1 MIELTLK
8 NGIQSNIVV
17 IGDSGAGKSE
27 TLEAMRLMAEDE
39 IKDMKTIFDD
49 MGTLAIEKGEI
60 RAYGT
65 EIGAFVRLDDLD
77 TGYAYR
83 TIDRSI
89 FMNPDK
95 TNARIVIPVATY
107 KDITTGRPVDMVL
120 YANNYEE
127 DGAEFEFFNNID
139 EAKDVFVRGARKAK
153 GTTTETGLV
162 ESYFANPFGP
172 VQLKEQTDP
181 LIDKYFET
189 LFKKGIK
196 VGQIRTRLAVEGQEH
211 IGPRKAAELL
221 LDYIKNQQ

>member
-1 MIELTLK
+1 
-8 NGIQSNIVV
+8 
-17 IGDSGAGKSE
+17 
-27 TLEAMRLMAEDE
+27 
-39 IKDMKTIFDD
+39 MKTIFDD
-49 MGTLAIEKGEI
+49 MGTLALEHGEI

-95 TNARIVIPVATY
+95 TNARIVIPVSTY
-107 KDITTGRPVDMVL
+107 KEITTGRPVDMFL

-127 DGAEFEFFNNID
+127 EFDELEFFNSVE
-139 EAKDVFVRGARKAK
+139 EAKEVFIRGARKAK

-181 LIDKYFET
+181 LINKYFEA
-189 LFKKGIK
+189 LFNKNIN
-196 VGQIRTRLAVEGQEH
+196 VGQIRTRLAIPGKEH
-211 IGPRKAAELL
+211 TGPRKAAERLL
-221 LDYIKNQQ
+221 EFINEQR